1 MKTHPAAQAVTR
13 ARRWSAVISGARSGR
28 CGRCCACKV
37 RGPTGCYSNFA
48 HTDTGF
54 PDSFCFAQPLPRQR
68 ALTYEQRQG
77 MIGNAVSPFMSHA
90 IGLAVQDCFIANL
103 GAELFDPI
111 DLDSD

>member
-1 MKTHPAAQAVTR
+1 
-13 ARRWSAVISGARSGR
+13 
-28 CGRCCACKV
+28 
-37 RGPTGCYSNFA
+37 
-48 HTDTGF
+48 
-54 PDSFCFAQPLPRQR
+54 
-68 ALTYEQRQG
+68 